1 MICRFERF
9 FKDYTPCDSRQGFA
23 AQNQYPAGPPPILK
37 PILHRA

>member
-9 FKDYTPCDSRQGFA
+9 FKDYTPCDSSQGFA